1 MVTHTA
7 GQLDEVALMQPP
19 TEVIGRMRTRS
30 VMLGVVGLVLAVAGY
45 MVKGE
50 AFWSSYLIAFYF
62 WNGITIGS
70 MAVLMVQYLSG
81 GAWGIVGRRIFEA
94 ATKTLPLM
102 ALLFIPIWMH
112 RETLYPWATPE
123 GAADP
128 LIQTK
133 IAYLNAPFFTLRAG
147 LYFFIWGALI
157 FTLNRFS
164 REQDAAAP
172 MLTGPEDRRA
182 RVVSGPGLVLYV
194 LTITF
199 MSVDWVMS
207 LDPHWYSTIF
217 GVITLGAQG
226 LSTLAF
232 TILVLSVLAKVK
244 PMSDVLNAETIHDL
258 SKLMFAF
265 VLLWAY
271 FNVSQLIIIWSG
283 NLPEEIPFYLERLHG
298 PWATVSTVLLLGQ
311 FVLPFM
317 LLLSRSL
324 KRDPQK
330 VKWIALIIL
339 VMRVVDITWTIG
351 PVEHFH
357 RTDSTI
363 SWVDFAVVL
372 AMGGAWLV
380 YFWRN
385 LAGRAVVPAK
395 DPYFKE
401 ALANG
406 AH

>member
-7 GQLDEVALMQPP
+7 GQMDEVALMERP
-19 TEVIGRMRTRS
+19 TETIGRMRTRS
-30 VMLGVVGLVLAVAGY
+30 VMFGAVGLVLAIAGY
-45 MVKGE
+45 VAKGE
-50 AFWSSYLIAFYF
+50 AFWASYLIAFYF
-62 WNGITIGS
+62 WNGLTIGS

-81 GAWGIVGRRIFEA
+81 GAWGLVSRRILEA

-102 ALLFIPIWMH
+102 AILFIPIWLH
-112 RETLYPWATPE
+112 RETLYPWATAA

-128 LIQTK
+128 VVQLK
-133 IAYLNAPFFTLRAG
+133 AGYLNVPFFTLRAA
-147 LYFFIWGALI
+147 LYFLIWGAMI

-172 MLTGPEDRRA
+172 MLPGPQDRRA
-182 RVVSGPGLVLYV
+182 RVLSGPGLVVYV

-217 GVITLGAQG
+217 GVITLGGHG

-232 TILVLSVLAKVK
+232 TILVLSVLVKAK
-244 PMSDVLNAETIHDL
+244 PMSDVLTAETIHDL

-283 NLPEEIPFYLERLHG
+283 NLPEEIPFYLERLNG
-298 PWATVSTVLLLGQ
+298 PWAAISTLLLLGQ
-311 FVLPFM
+311 FVLPFL
-317 LLLSRSL
+317 LLLSRGL

-330 VKWIALIIL
+330 VKWIAAIIL
-339 VMRVVDITWTIG
+339 IMRIVDITWTIG

-357 RTDSTI
+357 RTNSTL
-363 SWVDFAVVL
+363 SWVDFAVVA
-372 AMGGAWLV
+372 AMGGAWLT

-401 ALANG
+401 ALAHG
-406 AH
+406 GH